1 MITRHLA
8 RRVADGVLGVLAAS
22 GHAPAARDA
31 RGVVPSVSSAVKIVE
46 TMTLPDGTA
55 KKRTFF
61 VAASALSFTPLAQA
75 AFLTGGSGVQ
85 VPAMPDPPLDD
96 IDPAVC
102 TITYHQRDAGFER
115 TTIYRRDKLH
125 GGEHWSAWQLLSDRL
140 EWRPPAGGGAE
151 AD

>member
-22 GHAPAARDA
+22 GHAPATREK
-31 RGVVPSVSSAVKIVE
+31 RGVVPSVASAVRIIE
-46 TMTLPDGTA
+46 TMTLPDGSA

-115 TTIYRRDKLH
+115 TTIYRRDPLE
-125 GGEHWSAWQLLSDRL
+125 GGLRWSAWQLLSDRL
-140 EWRPPAGGGAE
+140 EWHPPAAH
-151 AD
+151 AAAS

>member
-22 GHAPAARDA
+22 GHVASA
-31 RGVVPSVSSAVKIVE
+31 RGVVPSVSSAVKIIE

-96 IDPAVC
+96 VDPAVC

-115 TTIYRRDKLH
+115 TTIYRRDALD
-125 GGEHWSAWQLLSDRL
+125 GGVRWSAWQLLSDRL
-140 EWRPPAGGGAE
+140 EWHPPTGGSA
-151 AD
+151 ATD

>member
-125 GGEHWSAWQLLSDRL
+125 GGEQWSAWQLLSDRL
-140 EWRPPAGGGAE
+140 EWHPPAGGGAE
-151 AD
+151 PD

>member
-22 GHAPAARDA
+22 GHAAATRS
-31 RGVVPSVSSAVKIVE
+31 VVPSVSSAVKIIE
-46 TMTLPDGTA
+46 TMTLPDGRA
-55 KKRTFF
+55 RKRTFF
-61 VAASALSFTPLAQA
+61 VAASSLSFTPLAQA

-96 IDPAVC
+96 VDPAVC

-115 TTIYRRDKLH
+115 TTIYRRDRLD
-125 GGEHWSAWQLLSDRL
+125 GGMHWSAWQLLSDRL
-140 EWRPPAGGGAE
+140 EWHPPTEGSIA